1 MPALGRWFL
10 RSRVTVALLAAC
22 LFFGLLGVLP
32 SVRSWAAGCPTVS
45 ETGVVTPVPG
55 PGANLAGCD
64 LTNAILTGADLS
76 NAILTDATLTGAN
89 FTGALIYET
98 RIGTAGAALGYT
110 GEGDGH
116 IGDLAVVNA
125 DDVGSAAL
133 VIPAGIIGRDVT
145 SIADNAFVGSTITSI
160 SLGSVRS
167 IGRTAF
173 DGVKSLTGNLII
185 PDSVTS
191 IGDSAFYGTS
201 GLTGSLTLGSALVSI
216 GPSAFSGAQLTG
228 ALAIPASVTSIGE
241 EAFADNRFTSLAF
254 ADGSGLSTIPAR
266 MVQDVNTFTG
276 NLTIPGG
283 VTAIEESA
291 FERSGFTGSLTIPSA
306 VTRIGNNAFK
316 NTGFTSVDLGSGL
329 VSIGSDAFEST
340 NLAGPLALP
349 ATLKTLGARAF
360 TDVRGITS
368 VNLPAGLMRIGTE
381 AFSVAESL
389 GGDLVL
395 PANLTSL
402 GSSAFSRTSVSGD
415 ITIPRAI
422 TTIGDS
428 TFAGTR
434 VSSVR
439 FLSAVTSIGNNAF
452 ADSSLQSAT
461 FPSSLTTIGN
471 NAFAS
476 RRNPAGTFTFEGAA
490 PTFGTDAFKDAD
502 GITVRYPRDAAGW
515 VSVRALN
522 PNPFGLNVTW
532 VPITPPSPAPVPS
545 PDSPGVPDNGA
556 PGPPMVV
563 PSPGQ
568 GASTEGLPTQPLPEA
583 KPIPTELR
591 PGSGQLLIDGVA
603 VPVTLSESEGDRRL
617 TLSGAGISMSL
628 DARGPGGRAIP
639 LSPDGSLVLARG
651 GSVPVTGSGFAP
663 DSTVVL
669 YLFSTPREL
678 VTATAN
684 AAGAIATTA
693 LVPRDLPI
701 GRHTLQIAGLT
712 SGGLPLNLSLGL
724 TVATPAAA
732 RGSDPRIVVSRN
744 RVKIGA
750 RIPVTVEGA
759 QASCRSGLWIK
770 GSRASVQVNKSGKAQ
785 AVLVAPKQPG
795 LWVITATI
803 RGTGCL
809 PVIAKR
815 KITVVGT
822 R

>member
-1 MPALGRWFL
+1 
-10 RSRVTVALLAAC
+10 
-22 LFFGLLGVLP
+22 
-32 SVRSWAAGCPTVS
+32 
-45 ETGVVTPVPG
+45 VTPIPG
-55 PGANLAGCD
+55 PGANLSGCD
-64 LTNAILTGADLS
+64 LTNADLSNADLSNADLSNADLS
-76 NAILTDATLTGAN
+76 NAILTGATLTGAN
-89 FTGALIYET
+89 FTGALVYQT
-98 RIGTAGAALGYT
+98 RIGSAGSALGYT

-125 DDVGSAAL
+125 DEVGSAAL

-216 GPSAFSGAQLTG
+216 GPSAFVGATLTG

-241 EAFADNRFTSLAF
+241 EAFAGNKFTSLAF

-266 MVQDVNTFTG
+266 MVQQDVNTFTG
-276 NLTIPGG
+276 NLTIPGS

-306 VTRIGNNAFK
+306 VTHIGNNAFK
-316 NTGFTSVDLGSGL
+316 STGFTSVDLGSGL

-368 VNLPAGLMRIGTE
+368 VNLPASLTSIGTE
-381 AFSVAESL
+381 AFLAATSL
-389 GGDLVL
+389 GGELVL

-402 GSSAFSRTSVSGD
+402 GSSAFSGTSVSGD

-422 TTIGDS
+422 TTIGGS

-439 FLSAVTSIGNNAF
+439 FLGAVTSIGNNAF

-490 PTFGTDAFKDAD
+490 PTFGTDAFEDAD

-693 LVPRDLPI
+693 LVPRDLAI

-759 QASCRSGLWIK
+759 QAGCRSGLWIK